1 MSRASSVVLGAIGVL
16 ATSLLAI
23 SGVGA
28 QERVDSSAGAVR
40 LDEVASG
47 LNTPWSI
54 AFLQDGAMLVTE
66 RGGQMRLVGGD
77 GTLSPPIGGVPEVHA
92 EGQGGLLDVVLGPD
106 YARDGRIFFS
116 YAEPTRRG
124 ARTAVA
130 SARLDLANLRLD
142 DLRTVFRQK
151 DDPSGRH
158 HWGSRLVFAPDGTLF
173 ITLGDRFFHRD
184 KAQTLDNHF
193 GKIVRVKPDGSAPAD
208 NPFVGKP
215 GALPEI
221 WSFGHRNI
229 QGAALNPAT
238 GVLWSHEHGPQGGDE
253 VNIGVAG
260 GNYGWPVITHG
271 REYGSGARIGEG
283 TARADVIEAAK
294 VWIPSIAPSGMLFY
308 TGDAFPAWRGS
319 LLVGALSGQ
328 LLARLSL
335 DGDKVVDEE
344 RLLGGLGMRI
354 RDVRQG
360 PDGLIYIL
368 DERRGRILRL
378 APAT

>member
-1 MSRASSVVLGAIGVL
+1 MSGARSVFLGALFAVT
-16 ATSLLAI
+16 ASWMSMSPAE
-23 SGVGA
+23 A
-28 QERVDSSAGAVR
+28 QEKVETSAGVAT
-40 LDEVASG
+40 LTEVAAG
-47 LNTPWSI
+47 LSSPWSL
-54 AFLQDGAMLVTE
+54 AFLPDGAMLVTE
-66 RGGQMRLVGGD
+66 RGGQMRLVSAD
-77 GTLSPPIGGVPEVHA
+77 GTLSAPLAGLPEVHA

-106 YARDGRIFFS
+106 FERDARIYFS

-124 ARTAVA
+124 ARTSVA
-130 SARLDLANLRLD
+130 SAKLDRANLRLD
-142 DLRTVFRQK
+142 DVHKLFSQN

-193 GKIVRVKPDGSAPAD
+193 GKIVRIKPDGSIPAD

-215 GALPEI
+215 GALGDI
-221 WSFGHRNI
+221 WSYGHRNL

-238 GVLWSHEHGPQGGDE
+238 GALWTHEHGPQGGDE
-253 VNIGVAG
+253 VNIGRPG

-283 TARADVIEAAK
+283 SARPDVIEPVK

-308 TGDAFPAWRGS
+308 TGEAFPAWRGS
-319 LLVGALSGQ
+319 LFVGALSGQ
-328 LLARLSL
+328 VLARLAL
-335 DGDKVVDEE
+335 DGDKVVDEK
-344 RLLGGLGMRI
+344 RLLGGAGLRI

-360 PDGLIYIL
+360 PDGFIYLL
-368 DERRGRILRL
+368 DERRGRILKL
-378 APAT
+378 SPAS

>member
-1 MSRASSVVLGAIGVL
+1 MSGARSVFLGALFAVT
-16 ATSLLAI
+16 ASWMSMSPAE
-23 SGVGA
+23 A
-28 QERVDSSAGAVR
+28 QEKVETSAGVAT
-40 LDEVASG
+40 LTEVAAG
-47 LNTPWSI
+47 LSSPWSL
-54 AFLQDGAMLVTE
+54 AFLPDGAMLVTE
-66 RGGQMRLVGGD
+66 RGGQMRLVSAD
-77 GTLSPPIGGVPEVHA
+77 GTLSAPLAGLPEVHA

-106 YARDGRIFFS
+106 FERDARIYFS

-124 ARTAVA
+124 ARTSVA
-130 SARLDLANLRLD
+130 SAKLDRANLRLD
-142 DLRTVFRQK
+142 DVHKLFSQN

-193 GKIVRVKPDGSAPAD
+193 GKIVRIKPDGSIPAD

-215 GALPEI
+215 GALGDI
-221 WSFGHRNI
+221 WSYGHRNL

-238 GVLWSHEHGPQGGDE
+238 GALWTHEHGPQGGDE
-253 VNIGVAG
+253 VNIGRPG

-283 TARADVIEAAK
+283 SARPDVIEPVK

-308 TGDAFPAWRGS
+308 SGEAFPAWRGS
-319 LLVGALSGQ
+319 LFVGALSGQ
-328 LLARLSL
+328 VLARLAL

-344 RLLGGLGMRI
+344 RLLGGAGLRI

-360 PDGLIYIL
+360 PDGFIYLL
-368 DERRGRILRL
+368 DERRGRILKL
-378 APAT
+378 SPAS